1 MYNFSLSPY
10 NYRQSLLTLAF
21 YWEVIIFMHDLW
33 RYKAYFFISCLL
45 LFSSSLYAF
54 RWQTHKKIEVEY
66 QPTDIILANGRIL
79 KDYVVSNDHDLF
91 IPYEL
96 VETIF
101 NEQLY
106 WDRDNHTLHVGN
118 IPTASVMSDKLKIYH
133 YDYDSIHAFLYYP
146 DAKTNKTMTMANE
159 TYRRGY
165 YFTNVFS
172 ASFNLEGAYHEIIG
186 FLGCE
191 DFKASNGQ
199 VDFYLDDTLLKSYFL
214 QADSLPEQVKLDVT
228 GGSKLKLVFS
238 NFKTDTQINF
248 ADVYIH

>member
-1 MYNFSLSPY
+1 MHYLSHY
-10 NYRQSLLTLAF
+10 KTF
-21 YWEVIIFMHDLW
+21 LW
-33 RYKAYFFISCLL
+33 ISCLL

-54 RWQTHKKIEVEY
+54 KWQAHQKIEVEY

-79 KDYVVSNDHDLF
+79 KNYVVSKGNELF

-106 WDRDNHTLHVGN
+106 WNSENHTLNVGN

-146 DAKTNKTMTMANE
+146 DAKANKAMTMGNE
-159 TYRRGY
+159 LYKRGY

-172 ASFNLEGAYHEIIG
+172 ACFNLEGTYHEITG

-199 VDFYLDDTLLKSYFL
+199 VDFYLDDTLLKSYSL
-214 QADSLPEQVKLDVT
+214 QGDALPEKVMLDVT

-238 NFKTDTQINF
+238 NFRNDTQINF
-248 ADVYIH
+248 ADVYIR